1 MSASVPQPAS
11 GARWLRLRA
20 VAVFALAFGYMYRL
34 QHLTPVIQEYDGW
47 FHIKF
52 AALLPTIGFTH
63 EFKWAAQSTWAAHF
77 ADKEFLFH
85 VLLIPFTWTGDLI
98 AGLKL
103 ATALLAAGVV
113 VSFFLV
119 LALGRARWPEAWT
132 LLLLGS
138 GYVFLY
144 RLCMPRPHLLSII
157 LLLWSVHLILHR
169 RRRLLAA
176 VILVYSLSYTA
187 FHLPLALAVF
197 VSVDLYLH
205 ERELDWK
212 TPATILGAMALGV
225 VINPYFP
232 QSFLAFW
239 AHDFVVPWMSVRT
252 DLDLSM
258 ADELMPLST
267 RSFLLEHLPIALLYL
282 GAFYLSLGRSRMPSR
297 PSRALFLISS
307 LYLLM
312 TLMIHRFVEYSV
324 PLSLWFLA
332 SFYSEQLAGFDLR
345 RALSPRA
352 GRARGLA
359 LGATAALALL
369 LASAVAKTYR
379 DTAPIMNEN
388 PPSLRGAALYL
399 EQHTEPDEL
408 VFTCD
413 WDDSPQLFF
422 YNDHNRYPVMMDPVL
437 MYLHDPQLWREWS
450 RLADGGFAGR
460 TYDMLAKTYRYGVCT
475 WDFEGFRRIVDTDP
489 RFEIVHDDIDAFVFR
504 IDPEKREIPL
514 DKFLELAPPADR
526 AEPAA
531 ALQP

>member
-1 MSASVPQPAS
+1 VNVSAPSPEVSPPP
-11 GARWLRLRA
+11 RWIYPRA
-20 VAVFALAFGYMYRL
+20 LAVFALAFAYMYRM
-34 QHLTPVIQEYDGW
+34 QHLTRTIQEYDGW

-52 AALLPTIGFTH
+52 ASLLPTIGFTN
-63 EFKWAAQSTWAAHF
+63 EFKWAAQSTWATHF

-85 VLLIPFTWTGDLI
+85 VFLIPFTWTGDLI
-98 AGLKL
+98 GGLKL

-113 VSFFLV
+113 VTFFLV

-157 LLLWSVHLILHR
+157 LLLWSVHLILGR
-169 RRRLLAA
+169 RRRLLAV

-187 FHLPLALAVF
+187 FHLPLALAVI
-197 VSVDLYLH
+197 VSVERWLV
-205 ERELDWK
+205 ERELDWR
-212 TPATILGAMALGV
+212 TPATIAGAMGLGIV
-225 VINPYFP
+225 LHPYFP

-267 RSFLLEHLPIALLYL
+267 RALLLEHMPIALSYL
-282 GAFYLSLGRSRMPSR
+282 GAIYLALSR
-297 PSRALFLISS
+297 PRPSSRSTRALFLISS

-324 PLSLWFLA
+324 PVTLWFLA

-345 RALSPRA
+345 RSLARGA
-352 GRARGLA
+352 GRSPWIVRA
-359 LGATAALALL
+359 ATAATALL
-369 LASAVAKTYR
+369 LAGSVVKTYR

-388 PPSLRGAALYL
+388 PPSLRGSARWLA
-399 EQHTEPDEL
+399 EHTEPDEL

-422 YNDHNRYPVMMDPVL
+422 YDDHNRYPVMMDPVL

-450 RLADGGFAGR
+450 RIADGGFAGR
-460 TYDMLAKTYRYGVCT
+460 TYDMLVKTYRHGVCT
-475 WDFEGFRRIVDTDP
+475 WDFEAFRHIVETDP
-489 RFEIVHDDIDAFVFR
+489 RFTIVHDDVDAFVFS
-504 IDPEKREIPL
+504 IDPEKRAISL
-514 DKFLELAPPADR
+514 DQFLDLAPPKK
-526 AEPAA
+526 
-531 ALQP
+531 